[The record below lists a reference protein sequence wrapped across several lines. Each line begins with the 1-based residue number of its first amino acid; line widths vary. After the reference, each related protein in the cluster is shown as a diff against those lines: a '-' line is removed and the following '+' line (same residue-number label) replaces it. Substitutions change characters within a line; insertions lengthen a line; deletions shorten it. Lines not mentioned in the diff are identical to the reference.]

1 MSSTMP
7 GRHQDHALLQHRVA
21 CLFVQ
26 VAAVL
31 DGLHP
36 GLDGGVANLQA
47 ERAFDA
53 LEESI
58 RSQAVAIA
66 KQYGMTFNI
75 EAD

>member
-1 MSSTMP
+1 MQDIARFTLLFQSTT
-7 GRHQDHALLQHRVA
+7 GELT
-21 CLFVQ
+21 
-26 VAAVL
+26 
-31 DGLHP
+31 
-36 GLDGGVANLQA
+36 LQA